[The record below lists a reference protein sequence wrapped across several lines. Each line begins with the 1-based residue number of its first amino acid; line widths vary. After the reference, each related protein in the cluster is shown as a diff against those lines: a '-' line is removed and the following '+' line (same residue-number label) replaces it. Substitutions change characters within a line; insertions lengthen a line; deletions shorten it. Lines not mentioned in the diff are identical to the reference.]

1 VPPLAALTISEY
13 LDQTGARTPAP
24 GGGAAAAIAGATAAA
39 LVQMA
44 AEFAPD
50 AAIAERAEALRT
62 RLLELA
68 DEDLF
73 AYRPVL
79 EALRRPREDPERPAA
94 LAAALTAAS
103 QPPLAIAN
111 AAADVAELAAAVAP
125 KNEHLTGDAN
135 VAALLAA
142 ASAQA
147 ATRLVELNLA
157 GVDRTTRDS

>member
-1 VPPLAALTISEY
+1 VPPLAELTISEY
-13 LDQTGARTPAP
+13 LDQTAARTPAP

-50 AAIAERAEALRT
+50 EAIAEKAEALRT

-79 EALRRPREDPERPAA
+79 EALRRPRDDPERSVSLAGA
-94 LAAALTAAS
+94 LSAAS
-103 QPPLAIAN
+103 QPPLAIAD
-111 AAADVAELAAAVAP
+111 AAADVAELAAAIAP
-125 KNEHLTGDAN
+125 TNEHLTGDAN

-157 GVDRTTRDS
+157 GAAAVAGDS